1 LLLAAVVAPPFL
13 GPFELTVLMLIVIFA
28 LLAMSLDLLIGY
40 SPFPGYGALLG
51 LGGCVAIVLVSKWL
65 GTALLQRPEDY
76 YPDDVAPDVQEDV
89 RGR

>member
-1 LLLAAVVAPPFL
+1 MSGTALRVTAV
-13 GPFELTVLMLIVIFA
+13 A
-28 LLAMSLDLLIGY
+28 LVVGVFVDLLIGY